1 MIQERSISLSPRG
14 YEDRLHPKE
23 QPYLFQCDSRAGAG
37 GSRSAVQ
44 LGHAVP
50 ERDRFWE
57 GGLYHRTRRKKK
69 AALTIIM
76 RKYAGRH
83 EFEFQE
89 AQVAAVAVSRV
100 GVTRLDGKQSGR
112 ADRPDSQ
119 GTSQS
124 HQSPEAFP
132 EFPVHPP

>member
-1 MIQERSISLSPRG
+1 MKIDCIRRNNRTCFNATAGQEPVAAGVPCNWGMRYRSVTGSG
-14 YEDRLHPKE
+14 
-23 QPYLFQCDSRAGAG
+23 RA
-37 GSRSAVQ
+37 VFITE
-44 LGHAVP
+44 P
-50 ERDRFWE
+50 EE
-57 GGLYHRTRRKKK
+57 KKK